1 MSALLENSM
10 VISVAVG
17 GGVLA
22 IAWLLMDLL
31 TTKKPRAEERLEEF
45 KDPSLRRSR
54 EEGKSTGGL
63 FAAF

>member
-1 MSALLENSM
+1 
-10 VISVAVG
+10 
-17 GGVLA
+17 
-22 IAWLLMDLL
+22 MDLL